1 MLAEYRARDIAYPCL
16 RLLRLAAAALILGVA
31 AAAAGWSGA
40 YAQSGPIKIV
50 VPFPPGG
57 AIDVIA
63 RVIADG
69 VGRMRGPAVIVENR
83 PGGAM
88 EIATEAVIRA
98 RPDGNTVL
106 IVNNSFLV
114 TPHLLK
120 VRYDPLASL
129 DPLCRVATTPT
140 VIAVNSASPYR
151 TLADLLGAAR
161 AKPSALTYGSAFGGV
176 LHIGFAMLQQS
187 ANAQMTFVP
196 FPGTAPAVNAM
207 LGGYLDSAL
216 LDYTSAAGQL
226 QAQTLRALAT
236 GSRRRIE
243 QLPEVPTVAESGY
256 PDYEVELWYGLFA
269 PAKTPTAVLAQLANL
284 FSASMRAPESRSRL
298 LTQGVNPDVICGI
311 EFGSYVRQQYEQYGR
326 AIADANIKAE

>member
-1 MLAEYRARDIAYPCL
+1 M
-16 RLLRLAAAALILGVA
+16 AAAWSVA
-31 AAAAGWSGA
+31 S
-40 YAQSGPIKIV
+40 AQTGPIKIV

-63 RVIADG
+63 RVMADG
-69 VGRMRGPAVIVENR
+69 VGRMRGPAVVVENR

-98 RPDGNTVL
+98 KPDGNTVL

-129 DPLCRVATTPT
+129 EPLCRVATTPT

-151 TLADLLGAAR
+151 TLADLLTAAR
-161 AKPSALTYGSAFGGV
+161 AKPGALTYGSAFGGV
-176 LHIGFAMLQQS
+176 LHIGFAMLQQA

-196 FPGTAPAVNAM
+196 FPGTTPAVNAM
-207 LGGYLDSAL
+207 LGGHLDSAL
-216 LDYTSAAGQL
+216 LDYTAAAGQL
-226 QAQTLRALAT
+226 QARTLRALAT

-243 QLPEVPTVAESGY
+243 AIAGVPTVPTVAESGY

-269 PAKTPTAVLAQLANL
+269 PAKTPTGVLARLANL

-298 LTQGVNPDVICGI
+298 VAQGVDPNVTCGT
-311 EFGSYVRQQYEQYGR
+311 EFGSYVRRQYEQYGR

>member
-1 MLAEYRARDIAYPCL
+1 
-16 RLLRLAAAALILGVA
+16 
-31 AAAAGWSGA
+31 
-40 YAQSGPIKIV
+40 
-50 VPFPPGG
+50 
-57 AIDVIA
+57 
-63 RVIADG
+63 
-69 VGRMRGPAVIVENR
+69 
-83 PGGAM
+83 M

-114 TPHLLK
+114 IPHLLK
-120 VRYDPLASL
+120 VRYDPLGSL
-129 DPLCRVATTPT
+129 EQLCRVATTPT
-140 VIAVNSASPYR
+140 VIAVNSSSPYR
-151 TLADLLGAAR
+151 TLSDLLGAAR
-161 AKPSALTYGSAFGGV
+161 ARPSALTYGSAFGGV
-176 LHIGFAMLQQS
+176 LHIGFAMLQQA

-196 FPGTAPAVNAM
+196 FPGTTPAVNAM

-226 QAQTLRALAT
+226 QARTLRALAT

-256 PDYEVELWYGLFA
+256 PDYEVELWFGLFA
-269 PAKTPTAVLAQLANL
+269 PAKTATNVLAQLVNW

-298 LTQGVNPDVICGI
+298 LAQGVDPNVICGG
-311 EFGSYVRQQYEQYGR
+311 EFGSYVRQQYEQYSR